1 VLDNISKVLDLVI
14 VKALKL
20 ILNLVKSLLIK
31 YIRSSTSK
39 LPYIAI

>member
-1 VLDNISKVLDLVI
+1 MLDNISKVLDLVI

-31 YIRSSTSK
+31 YIKSSTFK

>member
-1 VLDNISKVLDLVI
+1 VRDNVSKVLDLVI

-20 ILNLVKSLLIK
+20 LLNLVESLLIK
-31 YIRSSTSK
+31 YIRSFTFK

>member
-1 VLDNISKVLDLVI
+1 MRDNVGKVLDSVI

-20 ILNLVKSLLIK
+20 LLNLIKSLLIK
-31 YIRSSTSK
+31 YIRSSTFK